1 MQPQRICKWDCM
13 GKKIYVASDHA
24 GFGLKKHVVA
34 YLKKIGFDAIDLGPH
49 TYDKDDDYPDYA
61 IVVSKK
67 VARGEGRGVLICGSG
82 QGMDRA
88 ANKVPGV
95 YASVCWDEESAV
107 VASMHGDVNVLCLG
121 ARFVGIA
128 GARKILRIWATR
140 EGEVEARH
148 KRRISKIIKIEQESI
163 ASSSRRK

>member
-1 MQPQRICKWDCM
+1 M

-34 YLKKIGFDAIDLGPH
+34 YLKKMGFEAIDLGPH
-49 TYDKDDDYPDYA
+49 AYDKDDDYPDYA
-61 IVVSKK
+61 IAVSKR
-67 VARGEGRGVLICGSG
+67 VARGRGRGVLICGSG
-82 QGMDRA
+82 QGMDRT

-95 YASVCWDEESAV
+95 YASVCWDKESAI

-121 ARFVGIA
+121 ARFVDA
-128 GARKILRIWATR
+128 ASARNILRIWAMH

-148 KRRISKIIKIEQESI
+148 RRRIRKIIKIEKENM
-163 ASSSRRK
+163 ARVKMHK